1 MKIKY
6 TLKAGTILINS
17 KTQKIGIIYRKK
29 HNDYEFPKGHLEN
42 DETLEKCA
50 IRETAEETKRDALI
64 FKKFKPIISKY
75 KTKTGEHCK
84 CFYYFA
90 IDQKH
95 SEDSSW
101 DTHELIWVSK
111 DEVSKILTHES
122 LKKLWKK
129 VQNKIDYIFKEKTT
143 H

>member
-64 FKKFKPIISKY
+64 FKKFKPKRANIANAFI
-75 KTKTGEHCK
+75 TL
-84 CFYYFA
+84 
-90 IDQKH
+90 Q
-95 SEDSSW
+95 
-101 DTHELIWVSK
+101 
-111 DEVSKILTHES
+111 
-122 LKKLWKK
+122 
-129 VQNKIDYIFKEKTT
+129 
-143 H
+143 